1 MRCRFCDT
9 EIADKALI
17 CYRCG
22 RATTDARVA
31 PPPARRSNATLITV
45 ALFGMLAGGAVFL
58 PSIAA
63 GAALWTGWGGLGAAA
78 VATAAWW
85 LRARRGRR

>member
-22 RATTDARVA
+22 RATTDPKVA
-31 PPPARRSNATLITV
+31 PAPLRRARPT
-45 ALFGMLAGGAVFL
+45 ALAASVLALLAGGAAWL
-58 PSIAA
+58 PAVA
-63 GAALWTGWGGLGAAA
+63 DGAELWTAWGGLGAAA
-78 VATAAWW
+78 LATAAWW
-85 LRARRGRR
+85 WRGRR

>member
-9 EIADKALI
+9 EIAAKALI

-31 PPPARRSNATLITV
+31 PPPLRRWPSTAVTAGVV
-45 ALFGMLAGGAVFL
+45 ALAGGAAAYL
-58 PSIAA
+58 PELAD
-63 GAALWTGWGGLGAAA
+63 GTALWTGWAALTALAGGAAGL
-78 VATAAWW
+78 WW
-85 LRARRGRR
+85 RGRR